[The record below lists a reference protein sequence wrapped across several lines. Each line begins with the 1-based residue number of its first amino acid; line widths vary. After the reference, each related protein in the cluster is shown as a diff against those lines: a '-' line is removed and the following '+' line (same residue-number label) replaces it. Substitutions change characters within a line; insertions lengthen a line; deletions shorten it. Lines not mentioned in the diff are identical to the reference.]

1 MTTFSDSYKNF
12 TNHFLSNIIFLNPF
26 GGTSWWSRFFN
37 VSLPQNISGTSMEP
51 IVFADKVKQNN

>member
-1 MTTFSDSYKNF
+1 MTTFSGSYENY

-26 GGTSWWSRFFN
+26 GGTSWWSHFFN

-51 IVFADKVKQNN
+51 VVFTDKVKQNN